1 MFFYASSTF
10 YAIESDLL
18 WAWKF
23 QELLDFQFEVL
34 TKSCKKRLNVRKNLE
49 SLLDQ
54 PWQGGKS
61 QTAQGEAQRNPGIR
75 HWIILSHDSL
85 RVEDVPQEL
94 DSSWRQWRFR
104 EIIALTN
111 MSFRTGTPYPPMPV
125 LDDVVLMPY
134 PRVTLRS
141 PWALLCRA
149 VGTGFRFISAFTDRL
164 VLCTP
169 SDFFKSVFQFS
180 SIFCSVPAQ
189 TVEEPIFC
197 RVTGLK
203 K

>member
-1 MFFYASSTF
+1 MIKKAVLRRFVPQLCSKIYNKQIQNVESTCF
-10 YAIESDLL
+10 TRKISIN
-18 WAWKF
+18 
-23 QELLDFQFEVL
+23 
-34 TKSCKKRLNVRKNLE
+34 LNVQTNLD
-49 SLLDQ
+49 LPIDQ

-111 MSFRTGTPYPPMPV
+111 MSFRTGTPYPSMPV

-134 PRVTLRS
+134 PQGY
-141 PWALLCRA
+141 ALLTLACHGVIKWRRSFTVPCRWHW
-149 VGTGFRFISAFTDRL
+149 F
-164 VLCTP
+164 
-169 SDFFKSVFQFS
+169 
-180 SIFCSVPAQ
+180 
-189 TVEEPIFC
+189 
-197 RVTGLK
+197 
-203 K
+203 